1 MRIHMPRA
9 IAVFPF
15 STTNAIMYPT
25 DYVIGSPVQILIFEW
40 QYFCLICPK
49 NNVLLQYLNYC
60 LRNGLGGNHILF
72 LLTSFYFYI
81 YCYHTWDSLEVKHLS
96 SKYIMWDVS
105 NSFLFCRFHLLFLL
119 ICWDLTFFRAHT
131 PPPPRARAGRKSF

>member
-1 MRIHMPRA
+1 MPLT
-9 IAVFPF
+9 IVVLPF

-40 QYFCLICPK
+40 QRFCLICPK
-49 NNVLLQYLNYC
+49 NNNVLLQYLNYC

-72 LLTSFYFYI
+72 LLTFYFYI
-81 YCYHTWDSLEVKHLS
+81 YNYHTWDSLEVKCLS

-105 NSFLFCRFHLLFLL
+105 NSFLFCHFHSLFLL
-119 ICWDLTFFRAHT
+119 ICWDLTFFCAHT
-131 PPPPRARAGRKSF
+131 QSSRPPTPPGRKSF